1 MSKAQSTKKSPLRG
15 TPTKSAARKRIEQL
29 RRLIEHH
36 NYQYYVLDSPE
47 LSDAEYDRL
56 VRELRELEAR
66 FPDLV
71 TPDSPT
77 QRVGAPPLET
87 FAPVRH
93 RQPMLSL
100 ANAFDED
107 ELLAWVRR
115 VQSALGDQRVEYVCE
130 LKIDG
135 AAVSLTYEGGAFVR
149 GATRGDGFQGEDVT
163 ANLKTIKSLP
173 LRLRGARSPAFLEVR
188 GEVYLPASAFEAI
201 NRGRAASGEPLFA
214 NPRNAAAGSLR
225 QLDPKV
231 TAARPLDLFIYGV
244 GAADGIDVRTHDET
258 LAWLKST
265 SFPSNPHTTLCRTV
279 DEVMT
284 YVREWTVR
292 RTDLPYETDGVVIKI
307 NSLIQQAE
315 LGATSQAPRW
325 AIASKFPAEQAVTR
339 VTDILVY
346 VGRTGALTPVAELE
360 PVRVSGVTV
369 TSATLHNEDEIRRKD
384 VRIGDWVV
392 VQRAGEVIPEVVR
405 VLTDRRTGQERT
417 FSMPTACPSC
427 GSATYRPEGEAVAR
441 CTNLAC
447 PAQVLGRL
455 IHFCSRDAMN
465 IDRVGPK
472 LLEQLLQRK
481 LIADPADV
489 YRLALEQLAALDRMG
504 DTSAYNV
511 LESIAASK
519 RTTLPRFLYALGIRH
534 VGAHVGEVLA
544 GHFGTLDRLM
554 QASFEDVRDVPGV
567 GPTIAESITQFTA
580 QPENRRLIERLLEA
594 GVRPSAPAPARSSG
608 PLAGKQIVF
617 TGTLSKF
624 PRSRAEALARDH
636 GAMIS
641 SIVSKKTD
649 LLVAGGD
656 PGSKLLRAQKLGV
669 RVLTE
674 REFAKMI
681 GAET

>member
-1 MSKAQSTKKSPLRG
+1 
-15 TPTKSAARKRIEQL
+15 
-29 RRLIEHH
+29 
-36 NYQYYVLDSPE
+36 
-47 LSDAEYDRL
+47 
-56 VRELRELEAR
+56 EAR

-77 QRVGAPPLET
+77 QQVGAPPLET

-163 ANLKTIKSLP
+163 ASLKTIKSLP
-173 LRLRGARSPAFLEVR
+173 LRLRGARPPAFLEVR

-201 NRGRAASGEPLFA
+201 NRERAASGEPLFA

-258 LAWLKST
+258 LAWLEST
-265 SFPSNPHTTLCRTV
+265 SFPSNPHTTLCPTV

-325 AIASKFPAEQAVTR
+325 AIASKFPAEQAVT
-339 VTDILVY
+339 
-346 VGRTGALTPVAELE
+346 
-360 PVRVSGVTV
+360 
-369 TSATLHNEDEIRRKD
+369 
-384 VRIGDWVV
+384 
-392 VQRAGEVIPEVVR
+392 
-405 VLTDRRTGQERT
+405 
-417 FSMPTACPSC
+417 
-427 GSATYRPEGEAVAR
+427 R

-504 DTSAYNV
+504 DTSAYSV

-519 RTTLPRFLYALGIRH
+519 R
-534 VGAHVGEVLA
+534 
-544 GHFGTLDRLM
+544 
-554 QASFEDVRDVPGV
+554 
-567 GPTIAESITQFTA
+567 
-580 QPENRRLIERLLEA
+580 
-594 GVRPSAPAPARSSG
+594 
-608 PLAGKQIVF
+608 
-617 TGTLSKF
+617 
-624 PRSRAEALARDH
+624 
-636 GAMIS
+636 
-641 SIVSKKTD
+641 
-649 LLVAGGD
+649 
-656 PGSKLLRAQKLGV
+656 
-669 RVLTE
+669 
-674 REFAKMI
+674 
-681 GAET
+681 